1 MRYVYTLFTQSNPQ
15 AEATRLGTHTREEV
29 IVPADVTKPNFVSV
43 YDGLQNKD
51 IGMIRSEDEWGEW
64 LETLARNHTWKSKAK
79 TPMVQLELPLAANDQ
94 LQNQGAYNGATTQQA
109 IFALSDNDLGA
120 VLKALDTVTSSVV
133 VDGSPKKD
141 HINPSHYQAYIM
153 ELQWLEAMQYL
164 PRFRNP
170 ECFLAAVELQ
180 IRKYLDRCGSKDAEP
195 QELSKSLW
203 YHQFMVAYIKNGYSP
218 IRIKDIPE
226 LLARK

>member
-15 AEATRLGTHTREEV
+15 AEPTRRDIHTRECV
-29 IVPADVTKPNFVSV
+29 ITAADVTKPNFVNIF
-43 YDGLQNKD
+43 DGQQERDL
-51 IGMIRSEDEWGEW
+51 GMIRSEDEWGEW
-64 LETLARNHTWKSKAK
+64 LETLARNSAWKSKD
-79 TPMVQLELPLAANDQ
+79 TSPMVQLELPLATDHQ
-94 LQNQGAYNGATTQQA
+94 LQNQDASNGASPQQA

-120 VLKALDTVTSSVV
+120 VLKELRTDTSFVAVNEPS
-133 VDGSPKKD
+133 KKD
-141 HINPSHYQAYIM
+141 HINPTHYQAYIL

-170 ECFLAAVELQ
+170 ECFLAAIELQ
-180 IRKYLDRCGSKDAEP
+180 VRKYLDRCGGKDAEP

>member
-1 MRYVYTLFTQSNPQ
+1 MHYIYTLFTQSNPQ
-15 AEATRLGTHTREEV
+15 AEPTRRDIHTREEV
-29 IVPADVTKPNFVSV
+29 IVSDDVTKPNFIQIH
-43 YDGLQNKD
+43 DAQLQRD
-51 IGMIRSEDEWGEW
+51 VGFVRSEDEWDEW
-64 LETLARNHTWKSKAK
+64 LETLARNSAWKSKD
-79 TPMVQLELPLAANDQ
+79 TSPMVQLELPLAASNQ
-94 LQNQGAYNGATTQQA
+94 LQNQDASKGASTRQA
-109 IFALSDNDLGA
+109 LFALSDNDLGA
-120 VLKALDTVTSSVV
+120 ALKELKDDTSFVA
-133 VDGSPKKD
+133 VDGSEKKD
-141 HINPSHYQAYIM
+141 HVNPSHYQAYIL

-226 LLARK
+226 LLKRK

>member
-1 MRYVYTLFTQSNPQ
+1 MRYVYTLFTQSSPQ
-15 AEATRLGTHTREEV
+15 AEAIRRDIHTREEV
-29 IVPADVTKPNFVSV
+29 IVPADVTKPNFIQIH
-43 YDGLQNKD
+43 DAQIQRD
-51 IGMIRSEDEWGEW
+51 IGFIRSEDEWDEW
-64 LETLARNHTWKSKAK
+64 LETLARASTWKTKGES
-79 TPMVQLELPLAANDQ
+79 PMVRLELPLAANNQ
-94 LQNQGAYNGATTQQA
+94 LQNQAASHGAATQQA
-109 IFALSDNDLGA
+109 IFALSDNDLGI
-120 VLKALDTVTSSVV
+120 VLKELQEDTSSVV
-133 VDGSPKKD
+133 VDGSQKKD

-226 LLARK
+226 LLKRK